1 MKKIAEAIGLALCAV
16 LALIVSI
23 IAVVAVTPANNC
35 EHSKFVWKADSSEHW
50 QECSDC
56 GYEIPLSR
64 KQHLLSYGH
73 CDCEA
78 FVVDEDGE

>member
-35 EHSKFVWKADSSEHW
+35 EHSEFIWKADSSEHW
-50 QECSDC
+50 KQCEIC
-56 GYEIPLSR
+56 GEEIYGSR
-64 KQHLLSYGH
+64 KPHLLSYGR
-73 CDCEA
+73 CDCES
-78 FVVDEDGE
+78 FTEFIGE